1 LSAVAR
7 VFPARLHP
15 DTPWGERRV
24 REALAGLP
32 DPWRVFHRV
41 AWQSVRDR
49 RQGDGEADFV
59 LLHPRVGLV
68 VLEVKGG
75 RISIEEG
82 EWFST
87 DGQGERWQVRNPLE
101 QATSS
106 KHALAAYLRG
116 AIRGLPFLPAG
127 HGVVLPDIGEPPR
140 LGPAAPREIVLARGD
155 LQDIDGAV
163 QRLANHLQLHASLSD
178 EQISAITELLAP
190 TIEARPVL
198 RDRVADVAA
207 ELLQLTE
214 EQVLVLDRL
223 RRNRRVLVYGAAG
236 TGKTILA
243 VERTRRLA
251 AEGFRVLLTCF
262 NQPLGDALHREFAED
277 ARVTA
282 RHFHGLCRWLA
293 DRAGLPMPENP
304 PAEWYTKAA
313 PDLLLDAARRCDFQ
327 IDAVVVDEGPDFAP
341 EWWIA
346 LQSLMSDGDAGPFY
360 VFADTRQNIYREDW
374 APPFEGLSYD
384 LDRNCRS
391 TRQIA
396 RAVSAVYGEMQE
408 ALGAEGPDPEFLTA
422 AGGERIEAALRRVL
436 GRLLEEE
443 KLEPAQVIV
452 LGDRLAIVTPLR
464 GRDLGCCRLEDAYRL
479 DTGGA
484 KRGRVV
490 AVDTIHRFK
499 GLERDVVVLV
509 LSKVGTARDRALA
522 YVGMS
527 RARAH
532 LVVIAPETVRRG
544 LNWGVTA

>member
-1 LSAVAR
+1 MAR
-7 VFPARLHP
+7 VHPARP
-15 DTPWGERRV
+15 DPESPSGELRV
-24 REALAGLP
+24 RDALARLP

-41 AWQSVRDR
+41 AWQSVRDG

-59 LLHPRVGLV
+59 LLHPRVGLI

-75 RISIEEG
+75 RISVEDG
-82 EWFST
+82 QWFST
-87 DGQGERWQVRNPLE
+87 DGQGERWQVRNPLA

-106 KHALAAYLRG
+106 KHALATYLRG
-116 AIRGLPFLPAG
+116 AVRGLPFLPAG

-140 LGPAAPREIVLARGD
+140 LGPAAPREIVLGRHD
-155 LQDIDGAV
+155 LREIEAAIR
-163 QRLANHLQLHASLSD
+163 RLADHLQLHGGLSE
-178 EQISAITELLAP
+178 EQTGAITELLAP
-190 TIEARPVL
+190 TVEARPVL
-198 RDRVADVAA
+198 RDRVSDVAA
-207 ELLQLTE
+207 ELLQLTD
-214 EQVLVLDRL
+214 EQVGVLDSL
-223 RRNRRVLVYGAAG
+223 RRNRRVIVYGAAG

-262 NQPLGDALHREFAED
+262 NQPLGDWLHREFSGD
-277 ARVTA
+277 PRVTA

-293 DRAGLPMPENP
+293 GRGDLEVPENP
-304 PAEWYTKAA
+304 PSEWYTDAA
-313 PDLLLDAARRCDFQ
+313 PDLLLDAARKCEFQ
-327 IDAVVVDEGPDFAP
+327 IDAVVVDEGQDFAP
-341 EWWIA
+341 EWWVA
-346 LQSLMSDGDAGPFY
+346 LQSLMSDGDAGPFH
-360 VFADTRQNIYREDW
+360 VFADTRQNIYRDGW

-384 LDRNCRS
+384 LYRNCRS

-396 RAVSAVYGEMQE
+396 RAVSAVYGETQE
-408 ALGAEGPDPEFLTA
+408 ARGAEGPDPEFVTA

-436 GRLLEEE
+436 GRLLGEE

-452 LGDRLAIVTPLR
+452 LGDRLSIVAPLR
-464 GRDLGCCRLEDAYRL
+464 GRDLGCCRLEDAHRL

-484 KRGRVV
+484 ERGRVV

-532 LVVIAPETVRRG
+532 LVVIGPETVWRG
-544 LNWGVTA
+544 LNWGVTAKP